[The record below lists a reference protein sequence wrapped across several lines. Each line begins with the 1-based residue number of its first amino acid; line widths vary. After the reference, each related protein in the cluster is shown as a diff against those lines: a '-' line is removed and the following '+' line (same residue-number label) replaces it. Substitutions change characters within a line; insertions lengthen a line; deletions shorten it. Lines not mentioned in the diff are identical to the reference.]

1 MTSTVSAWLPVRT
14 PVRTA
19 AVAAGTRAG
28 ACARCGHSSGGCA
41 RCDQYH
47 PMLGGYIDKQSYCHT
62 FSEQP
67 SCYTLTLGEQQ

>member
-1 MTSTVSAWLPVRT
+1 LPVRT

-28 ACARCGHSSGGCA
+28 ACARCD
-41 RCDQYH
+41 RYH

-67 SCYTLTLGEQQ
+67 SCYTLTLGEQ